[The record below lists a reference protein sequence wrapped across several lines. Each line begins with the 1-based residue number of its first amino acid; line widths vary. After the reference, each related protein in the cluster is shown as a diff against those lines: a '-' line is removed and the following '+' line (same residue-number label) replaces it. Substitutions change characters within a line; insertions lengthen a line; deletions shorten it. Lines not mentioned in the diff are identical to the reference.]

1 MTDAFDDLD
10 IETLRGVLEDFAKNW
25 LAHDGLWFQAVEK
38 AHGMEAAMAADAEAW
53 GRFAA
58 IEAVRIRKRHSIAD
72 GGGLDA
78 LAFCLS
84 GRLAVRTG
92 CGSGPR
98 TSAESDGLDGLACC
112 LSRRMYAV
120 LNRTR
125 FERPNDRTLRFAM
138 VDCRVQDAR
147 NRKGMDPFPCKA
159 VGEVEF
165 TSFAKAVDERIAVAC
180 ITCPPDEHHE
190 GTWCAWEF
198 TIGD

>member
-1 MTDAFDDLD
+1 VTDAFDDLD
-10 IETLRGVLEDFAKNW
+10 IETLRGVLADFAKNW

-58 IEAVRIRKRHSIAD
+58 IEARRIRKRYAIAD

-78 LAFCLS
+78 LAF
-84 GRLAVRTG
+84 
-92 CGSGPR
+92 
-98 TSAESDGLDGLACC
+98 C

-125 FERPNDRTLRFAM
+125 FERVDDKTLRFAM

-147 NRKGMDPFPCKA
+147 NRKGMDPFPCKS
-159 VGEVEF
+159 VGVVEF
-165 TSFAKAVDERIAVAC
+165 ASFAKAVDERIAVTC
-180 ITCPPDEHHE
+180 ITCPPDEHRE

-198 TIGD
+198 TMPE